1 MFQEKALHRE
11 ITSKQN
17 VDNLSKGLLYVSL
30 SYMPILAPTI
40 CVNKA
45 LITLNPSKPA

>member
-17 VDNLSKGLLYVSL
+17 VDNLSKGLLYVSI
-30 SYMPILAPTI
+30 SYAHTGTNHLCKQSINYT
-40 CVNKA
+40 
-45 LITLNPSKPA
+45 